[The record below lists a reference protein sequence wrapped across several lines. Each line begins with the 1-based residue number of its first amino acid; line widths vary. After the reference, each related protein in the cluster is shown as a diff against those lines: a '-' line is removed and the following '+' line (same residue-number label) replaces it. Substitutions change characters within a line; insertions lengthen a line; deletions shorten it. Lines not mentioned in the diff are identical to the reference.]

1 MLDTSCRP
9 RRATATV
16 LAGCLAFGGMIG
28 ALGFADIAQAAGEPT
43 VKALSVTK
51 GSTSGGTAVLITGT
65 GFNGV
70 NESSG
75 VTFGATA
82 AGGTPATNVIVLS
95 DTQIAVKAPAGTG
108 AVSVFVTNANGASS
122 DTSTD
127 NFSYIAPITVTVPA
141 NTKLSAAGGTN
152 FTASI
157 TGAGVTSS
165 GDVTTKKITATVN
178 GATAKV
184 AYGGTT
190 DTLTITAPAGTP
202 TGTSGTVS
210 VMVLS
215 DGVTGTPDASNAK
228 YVAVVTKLSV
238 VSGPT
243 AGTTGSSDKPAITI
257 TGVGLKGATGWQFD
271 AVGATCSAGSG
282 SKEDTTVT
290 CTNIPA
296 GTAGPVTVNFTP
308 ANGATQGIT
317 AASTYTY
324 TDLG

>member
-9 RRATATV
+9 GRLAATA
-16 LAGCLAFGGMIG
+16 LAGSLAAGSLAG
-28 ALGFADIAQAAGEPT
+28 ALGFAGIAQAAGEPT
-43 VKALSVTK
+43 VKSLSVAK

-75 VTFGATA
+75 VTFGSTA

-95 DTQIAVKAPAGTG
+95 DTQIAVKAPAGTNS
-108 AVSVFVTNANGASS
+108 VSVFVTNANGASA
-122 DTSTD
+122 DTTTD
-127 NFSYIAPITVTVPA
+127 NFTYIAPITVTVPS
-141 NTKLSAAGGTN
+141 NTKLSAAGGTTFN
-152 FTASI
+152 ASI
-157 TGAGVTSS
+157 TGAGVSSS
-165 GDVTTKKITATVN
+165 GDITSKKITATVN
-178 GATAKV
+178 GAVAKV
-184 AYGGTT
+184 AYGGSS
-190 DTLTITAPAGTP
+190 DTLAITAPAGTP
-202 TGTSGTVS
+202 TATGGTVS
-210 VMVLS
+210 VSVLS

-228 YVAVVTKLSV
+228 YVAVITKLSV
-238 VSGPT
+238 MSGPT
-243 AGTTGSSDKPAITI
+243 AGTNGTSDKPAVTI

-271 AVGATCSAGSG
+271 AVGATCSAGTG
-282 SKEDTTVT
+282 TKEDTTVT

-317 AASTYTY
+317 AGATYTY